1 MNIEELLNKYFDGD
15 TTCEEERELRRFFT
29 QETVPEHLKEYSPLF
44 AFLDKE
50 NKQAKEA
57 CTDHSSLTVSSRK
70 QFSPSTDI
78 LHERNSCR
86 ITASIGHCRHSSP
99 LQRNAG

>member
-44 AFLDKE
+44 AFLAKE

-57 CTDHSSLTVSSRK
+57 YTDHSSLT
-70 QFSPSTDI
+70 PSTDI

-86 ITASIGHCRHSSP
+86 ITASIGHYRHSSP

>member
-44 AFLDKE
+44 ALIKKT
-50 NKQAKEA
+50 NRQKRP
-57 CTDHSSLTVSSRK
+57 V
-70 QFSPSTDI
+70 PI
-78 LHERNSCR
+78 
-86 ITASIGHCRHSSP
+86 IP
-99 LQRNAG
+99 L

>member
-57 CTDHSSLTVSSRK
+57 CTHEK
-70 QFSPSTDI
+70 QFFAVD
-78 LHERNSCR
+78 
-86 ITASIGHCRHSSP
+86 
-99 LQRNAG
+99 

>member
-44 AFLDKE
+44 AFLK
-50 NKQAKEA
+50 
-57 CTDHSSLTVSSRK
+57 RK
-70 QFSPSTDI
+70 K
-78 LHERNSCR
+78 
-86 ITASIGHCRHSSP
+86 
-99 LQRNAG
+99 